1 DYGRKDIAV
10 SFGTVYRRRTVFRYY
25 GRTVLGITEGR
36 SLGITEGRIQELYSM
51 VQDGDITL
59 ECAAKRLN
67 ITVPELEKQ
76 MLESRYHFGEI

>member
-1 DYGRKDIAV
+1 
-10 SFGTVYRRRTVFRYY
+10 
-25 GRTVLGITEGR
+25 
-36 SLGITEGRIQELYSM
+36 M

-76 MLESRYHFGEI
+76 MLEKQISFWEI